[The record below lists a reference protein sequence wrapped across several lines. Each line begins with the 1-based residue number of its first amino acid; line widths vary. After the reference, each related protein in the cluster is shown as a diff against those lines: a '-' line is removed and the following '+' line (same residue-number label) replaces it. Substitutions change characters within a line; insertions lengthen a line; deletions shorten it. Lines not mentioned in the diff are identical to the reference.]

1 MVLISAGCIKETYD
15 MNKFSDKILY
25 SPTLAIAAVKGDITL
40 SDIVKSNDT
49 IVFDNDNFIRIILR
63 EDSVINLKLKDY
75 YDFNDMVSFSKG
87 YVMGELR
94 LDDFQAAIPISLDTI
109 SSFFS
114 PALRTQFVAWNG
126 SSTHPFP
133 PFPQTDIGEKSFSL
147 FPNFQSAV
155 FSSGLLEISVKNN
168 LTTPLNNIKIKLY
181 NSVGHS
187 QIGDELIIPAISP
200 GAAQSATLDLS
211 GQTVTNSVKAAIV
224 LTGSPGTSPNPVLID
239 LNNTI
244 QVGLYAYNLK
254 IQSGKIIVP
263 QQSLSSLDNK
273 DTVSFDPGYGIE
285 IEKFKVLSGNINYHI
300 ISKCNLI
307 GSFNVTLPT
316 ALQGSTPISRLIQ
329 VNPNANL
336 TGNISVDN
344 TEFDLST
351 YPSQQFNKLPVDYS
365 ISVSSTGALIDF
377 DKTDSIHLDLEML
390 SPDFDYIK
398 GYFGQRSEQID
409 PDTLSTDLD
418 EILDHITGQFHIS
431 NPSIKVN
438 YSNSFGIPIEVTL
451 NASGKKKLQTVNL
464 GLAPFTIAYPTL
476 TTRDVTSSFAIS
488 KSNSSLPDLVS
499 LPPSVIRFSGSAKMN
514 PQGPV
519 GGRNNYIFGN
529 SRFLASLEVEIPMEL
544 WINNLQFSDT
554 VDNFLDTGG
563 SDNNS
568 FKPEDIDSLRV
579 IISAQNGF
587 PFGVSLKM
595 MLYDSVKKV
604 VLKTIDSADILKP
617 APVNAKGE
625 VIVSGITESTA
636 SIEFTKEF
644 FEAIKEADKII
655 FVFTLNTSDG
665 GTKDVKIYS
674 NYSISFKASVVVKPI
689 LNFK

>member
-1 MVLISAGCIKETYD
+1 MTMVLISAGCIKETYD
-15 MNKFSDKILY
+15 MNRFSDKIHY

-40 SDIVKSNDT
+40 SDMVKSNDT
-49 IVFDNDNFIRIILR
+49 IIFDNDNFIRIILR
-63 EDSVINLKLKDY
+63 QDSVINLKLKDY
-75 YDFNDMVSFSKG
+75 YDFNNMVSFSKG

-94 LDDFQAAIPISLDTI
+94 LDDFQATIPISLDVI
-109 SSFFS
+109 SSSFT
-114 PALRTQFVAWNG
+114 PALRAQFVARNHL
-126 SSTHPFP
+126 TLPFP
-133 PFPQTDIGEKSFSL
+133 PFPQTDIGEKSFSV
-147 FPNFQSAV
+147 FTNFQSAV
-155 FSSGLLEISVKNN
+155 FSSGVLEISVKNN
-168 LTTPLNNIKIKLY
+168 MPVQLNNIKIKLY

-187 QIGDELIIPAISP
+187 QIGNEMIIPAISP
-200 GAAQSATLDLS
+200 GATQSATLDLS
-211 GQTVTNSVKAAIV
+211 GKTVTNALIAAVV
-224 LTGSPGTSPNPVLID
+224 LTGSPGTSNPVLID

-263 QQSLSSLDNK
+263 QQTLSSLDNK
-273 DTVSFDPGYGIE
+273 DTVSFDPGSGVE

-300 ISKCNLI
+300 ISKCNI
-307 GSFNVTLPT
+307 SSSFTVTLPT
-316 ALQGSTPISRLIQ
+316 ALQGSTPISKSIQ
-329 VNPNANL
+329 INPNANL

-351 YPSQQFNKLPVDYS
+351 YPSQKFNKLPVDYS
-365 ISVSSTGALIDF
+365 ISISSTGTLIEF
-377 DKTDSIHLDLEML
+377 NKTDSIHLDIEML

-398 GYFGQRSEQID
+398 GYFGKRSEQID
-409 PDTLSTDLD
+409 PDSLSTDLD

-451 NASGKKKLQTVNL
+451 NASGKKNLQTVNL

-476 TTRDVTSSFAIS
+476 ATRDVTSSFAIN

-499 LPPSVIRFSGSAKMN
+499 LPPSIIRFSGSAKMN
-514 PQGPV
+514 PQGSV

-529 SRFLASLEVEIPMEL
+529 SRFLASLEVEVPMEL
-544 WINNLQFSDT
+544 WIKNLQFSDT

-568 FKPEDIDSLRV
+568 FKPEDIDSLRMN
-579 IISAQNGF
+579 ISVQNGF

-604 VLKTIDSADILKP
+604 VLKTIDSTDILKP
-617 APVNAKGE
+617 APVDAKG
-625 VIVSGITESTA
+625 VVSGITESTA

-674 NYSISFKASVVVKPI
+674 NYSISFKASVVVKP
-689 LNFK
+689 NFYFK